1 MGSKSSHIGDEV
13 GFWYPVFAPDLHRE
27 NCSVVDE
34 AIDELRADSENLSDL
49 SDVECHRIIF
59 ECLCVFAV
67 VHNTSHFCR
76 QGDKLS
82 FQFFLRVEY
91 VLKVGRLFI
100 REFQRFE
107 LVRDVFHSHQ

>member
-34 AIDELRADSENLSDL
+34 AVDEFCAYAKNFGNFLHI
-49 SDVECHRIIF
+49 ECHRIIF

-67 VHNTSHFCR
+67 VHNPSHSRR

-91 VLKVGRLFI
+91 VLKVG
-100 REFQRFE
+100 
-107 LVRDVFHSHQ
+107 